1 MVLSVEGKSEV
12 MWEIEKGTKYT
23 ADVCLKF
30 GLVNSTIQK
39 ICKNRTKIL
48 SEFEQNGSRVKRFR
62 TPEGS
67 DVDEAL
73 LKWF

>member
-1 MVLSVEGKSEV
+1 M
-12 MWEIEKGTKYT
+12 
-23 ADVCLKF
+23 CLEF

-39 ICKNRTKIL
+39 ICKNRTKVI